1 MRKDSKT
8 IALGVSFAFLFAQ
21 TAAAITFGQL
31 DGFDGHPHP
40 YVGVVIKEDRSYC
53 SGTLIAPDVLVT
65 AAHCAID
72 FPNSSRVQ
80 VSFDLEPLKTGHFVS
95 GVLIP
100 HPDYDS
106 KQSDPHDIAV
116 VLLDRAQKRITPARL
131 PTKGL
136 LDELAKLN
144 ILESQAFT
152 AVGYGELRETK
163 TGGWSALEFS
173 GTRMISSSSFDA
185 LNKAWLRLSQNP
197 ATQDGGACYGDSG
210 GPIFLGGTASNIVV
224 ATTITGDSV
233 CRATNVTYRL
243 DTQSAREF
251 LGQYLDLR

>member
-1 MRKDSKT
+1 M
-8 IALGVSFAFLFAQ
+8 V
-21 TAAAITFGQL
+21 
-31 DGFDGHPHP
+31 FDGHPHP
-40 YVGVVIKEDRSYC
+40 YVGVVVDARGSSYC

-100 HPDYDS
+100 NPNYHPN
-106 KQSDPHDIAV
+106 QSDPHDIAV
-116 VLLDRAQKRITPARL
+116 VLLDRPQERITPARL
-131 PTKGL
+131 PTMGL
-136 LDELAKLN
+136 LDELAKLK

-152 AVGYGELRETK
+152 AVGYGEVRETK

-173 GTRMISSSSFDA
+173 GTRQGLQFEFRRTQQSLGAPLAES
-185 LNKAWLRLSQNP
+185 
-197 ATQDGGACYGDSG
+197 ATQDGACYGDSG
-210 GPIFLGGTASNIVV
+210 GPIFWGGTASNIVV